1 MRTIYNVSFLKNN
14 TYQAHIVK
22 SDKSPARIARYYRD
36 GVCKIICVNHH
47 RLFDTPVSCI
57 MHNGFDNT
65 VISWKKLVEKFLGG
79 NDYVTEN

>member
-1 MRTIYNVSFLKNN
+1 MPVTRFDLTNSFSGIFSFCWLG
-14 TYQAHIVK
+14 YSYRIWQK
-22 SDKSPARIARYYRD
+22 SW
-36 GVCKIICVNHH
+36 VCKIICVNHH
-47 RLFDTPVSCI
+47 RLFDTPVFCI

>member
-1 MRTIYNVSFLKNN
+1 MEEYVFNKERSFSMDRCFVCDTLLNDDN
-14 TYQAHIVK
+14 MW
-22 SDKSPARIARYYRD
+22 
-36 GVCKIICVNHH
+36 VCKIICVNHH

-79 NDYVTEN
+79 NDYVTGN